1 MSIARKILMGSSGG
15 KKSTYVDD
23 VFSTYLYTGQST
35 TKTITNGID
44 NLGEGGMLWVKNR
57 DNARGHQLYDTERLA
72 SGSNT
77 TSDYSLTS
85 NSSGAARDMSPNGIV
100 TWKNDGW
107 SVLGGDG
114 DINQNGFGDYA
125 SWNFRKAPG
134 FFDVLTYTGNGSN
147 RTIAHNLGSVPGS
160 IWIKCTS
167 EAGRDWTIFHRGVA
181 PVDPASYRLRFT
193 NNPRQGNAGYFNS
206 TEPTSTHFSLGSNSD
221 TNANGQ
227 SYVAY
232 IFAGGAST
240 AATARSV
247 NFDASGDYLSLASSS
262 DLAMGTGDFTVEG
275 WFKVNGGSNYA
286 FWMNGANG
294 LGGDLGVCVWYY
306 SGSSYGLTFNNG
318 SDQTTN
324 VHPPTGQWFHLAYVR
339 SSGTTSLYYNGR
351 LLKSASNTINY
362 TNQTFV
368 IGGYSSTS
376 YLMNGSIS
384 NFRVVKGT
392 AVYTESFRP
401 PTQPLT
407 NITNTKLLCCNNS
420 SPTGSTVTPSTI
432 TAHGNPTV
440 DVDAS
445 GTFSSSPFDDPE
457 GFQFGEEGDQNL
469 VKCGYYDGNPNS
481 ANIDVEIGWEPQ
493 FFMVKNLGI
502 DNANNE
508 WLMWDSMRG
517 VVTNANDP
525 RLSPT
530 ESAAEYGGMN
540 GIDLSSNGIRVRD
553 GDGRVNGG
561 SGAKLIYIAIRRP
574 DGYVG
579 KPAEAGTDAFAM
591 DYGSGSS
598 NIPTFDSGFPVDFAL
613 YRQPATIQ
621 NWMAPARLI
630 QGKAVETNT
639 TSAASTESGTMFD
652 SNVGWANNS
661 NFNTNYQSWMW
672 KRGAGFD
679 VVAYD
684 GQTEV
689 IKDQRHGLNAV
700 PEMMWIKAR
709 SGQYA
714 HISNWFVY
722 HKDLNGGTNP
732 EYYNLILNAT
742 DAEAASGLQ
751 YWQRQPTRTHFTR
764 GNTGG
769 TGYTGWS
776 YIAML
781 FASVDGISKV
791 GYYDGSDSEQTITTG
806 FQPRFVI
813 IKGASDAGGWIVLD
827 TVRGWG
833 AGNDKKLELDTTG
846 AQSNSPLGAPTATGF
861 TLDGNS
867 GDTSRAGRRYI
878 YYAHA

>member
-23 VFSTYLYTGQST
+23 VFSTYVYKGNNGSQ
-35 TKTITNGID
+35 TITNGID
-44 NLGEGGMLWVKNR
+44 NSEGGLLWTK
-57 DNARGHQLYDTERLA
+57 ARNVGESHTLFDTERASNKAIYTNLA
-72 SGSNT
+72 ERDETRNFGLNFLSDGFSWN
-77 TSDYSLTS
+77 TSDGMVNNASY
-85 NSSGAARDMSPNGIV
+85 NYAA
-100 TWKNDGW
+100 
-107 SVLGGDG
+107 
-114 DINQNGFGDYA
+114 
-125 SWNFRKAPG
+125 WNFRKAPG

-147 RTIAHNLGSVPGS
+147 RTIAHNLGSVPGC
-160 IWIKCTS
+160 ILIKCTS
-167 EAGRDWTIFHRGVA
+167 ENGRDWTIFHRGVA

-232 IFAGGAST
+232 VFAGGAST

-294 LGGDLGVCVWYY
+294 LGGDLGLCVWYY

-376 YLMNGSIS
+376 YLMNGSVS

-392 AVYTESFRP
+392 AVYTSSFRP
-401 PTQPLT
+401 PTEPLT

-440 DVDAS
+440 AVDAS
-445 GTFSSSPFDDPE
+445 GTFSDSPFDDPE
-457 GFQFGEEGDQNL
+457 GFQFGKEGDQNL
-469 VKCGYYDGNPNS
+469 VKCGTYDGNPNS

-508 WLMWDSMRG
+508 WLMWDSARG
-517 VVTNANDP
+517 IFTNANDP

-530 ESAAEYGGMN
+530 ESATEYGGMN

-561 SGAKLIYIAIRRP
+561 SGAKLIYIAIRRS
-574 DGYVG
+574 DGLVG
-579 KPAEAGTDAFAM
+579 KPPEAGTDALAM
-591 DYGSGSS
+591 DRADGSS
-598 NIPTFDSGFPVDFAL
+598 TPCFISDFPVDFSY
-613 YRQPATIQ
+613 YRTTAASGDWYVGNRLMGKQYINTFNNMQETTSNNFTWDYSNGWRASGLDS
-621 NWMAPARLI
+621 NWMA
-630 QGKAVETNT
+630 
-639 TSAASTESGTMFD
+639 
-652 SNVGWANNS
+652 
-661 NFNTNYQSWMW
+661 WMW
-672 KRGAGFD
+672 KRGPGLD
-679 VVAYD
+679 VVYYEGMSTAR
-684 GQTEV
+684 T
-689 IKDQRHGLNAV
+689 LNHNLGGV
-700 PEMMWIKAR
+700 PEMIWVR
-709 SGQYA
+709 NL
-714 HISNWFVY
+714 NWNVGWFTY
-722 HKDLNGGTNP
+722 HMGVNGGINPTNYGMSISGAGVP
-732 EYYNLILNAT
+732 YSYSQLTISDATFGYLHGASNNNYVETNTSNNNASFV
-742 DAEAASGLQ
+742 AV
-751 YWQRQPTRTHFTR
+751 
-764 GNTGG
+764 
-769 TGYTGWS
+769 
-776 YIAML
+776 L
-781 FASVDGISKV
+781 FRSVAGISKC
-791 GYYDGSDSEQTITTG
+791 GYYTGSSSELTITTG

-813 IKGASDAGGWIVLD
+813 IKNTTNTGNNWTTGWFTFDTTRGWAAGNNDYYMRLNDTGYQDAGSQQDWTNPI
-827 TVRGWG
+827 
-833 AGNDKKLELDTTG
+833 
-846 AQSNSPLGAPTATGF
+846 STGF
-861 TLDGNS
+861 TINANS
-867 GDTSRAGRRYI
+867 GNHLNNNGENYI